1 MVSRGPAWLDIH
13 EHQVQA
19 FIRPGGEVRALVDD
33 IAREVKR
40 YSYLY
45 ILDGHWRS
53 GRLIA
58 GLYSNVAKD
67 TGPLSAFSRAGS
79 SAAHTRY
86 FMEETGPEIYPN
98 GPYLL
103 VPRKKNVP
111 QMSSRSK
118 GAGSELYAAWKD
130 RGKKGG
136 KGFFQKKSVRGYK
149 AHPFLQEGLAIA
161 LRSRGL

>member
-13 EHQVQA
+13 EHAVQA
-19 FIRPGGEVRALVDD
+19 YIRPGGEVRDLLDD

-40 YSYLY
+40 YSWLY
-45 ILDGHWRS
+45 ILDGHSRS
-53 GRLIA
+53 GRLIG

-67 TGPLSAFSRAGS
+67 TGPLTAFSRAGS

-86 FMEETGPEIYPN
+86 FMEETGPTIYPN

-103 VPRKKNVP
+103 VPRRRGVP
-111 QMSSRSK
+111 QMTSRSK
-118 GAGSELYAAWKD
+118 GAGSELYAAWKA
-130 RGKKGG
+130 RGKKGR
-136 KGFFQKKSVRGYK
+136 KGFFQKQSVRGYG
-149 AHPFLQEGLAIA
+149 ANPFLQEGLTAA